1 MVLGA
6 LAIAANVV
14 TLFTFVV
21 SNNWQVPTI
30 MGTTKWNWAIWV
42 ALLSFYSVSVISAV
56 IIKQK
61 RKRNRERKK
70 DRPSLFVFD
79 ETDKDDGMEF
89 WVHMPFSMP
98 IFVLWIQTFV
108 EFPSFGD
115 STAVLISITMVILML
130 ALLYIMAVLLPMV
143 GLTHLLLRVM
153 YD

>member
-1 MVLGA
+1 
-6 LAIAANVV
+6 
-14 TLFTFVV
+14 
-21 SNNWQVPTI
+21 
-30 MGTTKWNWAIWV
+30 
-42 ALLSFYSVSVISAV
+42 
-56 IIKQK
+56 
-61 RKRNRERKK
+61 
-70 DRPSLFVFD
+70 
-79 ETDKDDGMEF
+79 MEF